1 MEGAPSTTEQEPIPV
16 ASQGQ
21 KKALFPSRGSSDKR
35 PHKVGATSGVKGAS
49 YGAKDPE
56 RGVYVC
62 VLHPNTLQ
70 GSQIQTHQ
78 QLCPQVLRKR
88 LCGVVVTSSDCSIQ
102 LPGFEYCLYYNF
114 IYIVLPSWVP
124 LTKPLNFSVPQFPPH
139 IKLS

>member
-1 MEGAPSTTEQEPIPV
+1 MEGASSTTEQEPIPV

-21 KKALFPSRGSSDKR
+21 KKALFPSRGSSDRDLTKSVPLLVSRER
-35 PHKVGATSGVKGAS
+35 PMGQKTR
-49 YGAKDPE
+49 
-56 RGVYVC
+56 RGVYMC
-62 VLHPNTLQ
+62 VLHPSTLQ

-102 LPGFEYCLYYNF
+102 LPGSEYCLYYNF

-124 LTKPLNFSVPQFPPH
+124 LTKTLNFSVPQFPPH